1 VTPSKPRRAG
11 RPSQPIPREDL
22 LSLARSAFAEGGY
35 AGTSMG
41 AIADQAGLRKAS
53 LFHHFPT
60 KQALYLEVLGAIA
73 GDLGRL
79 VLEAGLDRG
88 DFLQRLDRLGILVE
102 EYLGSHPDAAR
113 LLLRELIDR
122 GPFLRGPGK
131 EMVQMTMGLTA
142 RFLQDGMDRGEI
154 PSQDPR
160 QLAVSIAGLH
170 LTWYATSEVT
180 SAFID
185 EDVFAPAQVR
195 RRTAE
200 VLRQVRL
207 LCGAPPLPAAHP

>member
-1 VTPSKPRRAG
+1 
-11 RPSQPIPREDL
+11 
-22 LSLARSAFAEGGY
+22 LSLARSAFAEGGF
-35 AGTSMG
+35 AGTSMS

-53 LFHHFPT
+53 LFHHFPN
-60 KQALYLEVLGAIA
+60 KQELYLEVVGAIA

-79 VLEAGLDRG
+79 VLDAGLEQG

-102 EYLGSHPDAAR
+102 EYLGTHPDAAR

-131 EMVQMTMGLTA
+131 EVVQMTMGLTA
-142 RFLQDGMDRGEI
+142 RFLQGGMDQGVI

-160 QLAVSIAGLH
+160 QLAVSIAGVH

-180 SAFID
+180 STFID
-185 EDVFAPAQVR
+185 SDVFASAQVQQ
-195 RRTAE
+195 RTEA
-200 VLRQVRL
+200 VLRQVRM
-207 LCGAPPLPAAHP
+207 LCGAPPAPTDPA

>member
-1 VTPSKPRRAG
+1 MASSNPRRAG

-35 AGTSMG
+35 AGTSMS

-53 LFHHFPT
+53 LFHHFPN
-60 KQALYLEVLGAIA
+60 KEALYLEILGAIS

-79 VLEAGLDRG
+79 VLEAGLDHG
-88 DFLQRLDRLGILVE
+88 DFLSRLDRLGALVE
-102 EYLGSHPDAAR
+102 DYLGAHPDAAR

-122 GPFLRGPGK
+122 GPFLRGPGQ

-142 RFLQDGMDRGEI
+142 RFLKGGMDAGII
-154 PSQDPR
+154 PAQDPR
-160 QLAVSIAGLH
+160 QLAISIAGVH

-180 SAFID
+180 SAYMD
-185 EDVFAPAQVR
+185 EDVFAPRQIRERTSAVLQQVR
-195 RRTAE
+195 M
-200 VLRQVRL
+200 
-207 LCGAPPLPAAHP
+207 LCGAPPAGHP

>member
-1 VTPSKPRRAG
+1 MSASQPRRAG

-35 AGTSMG
+35 AGTSMA
-41 AIADQAGLRKAS
+41 AIARQSGLRKAS
-53 LFHHFPT
+53 LFHHFPS
-60 KQALYLEVLGAIA
+60 KEQLYLEVLGSIA

-88 DFLQRLDRLGILVE
+88 DFLQRLDRLGLLVE
-102 EYLGSHPDAAR
+102 DYLGAHPDAAR

-142 RFLQDGMDRGEI
+142 RFLQSGMDEGVI
-154 PSQDPR
+154 PHQDPR
-160 QLAVSIAGLH
+160 HLAVSIAGVH

-180 SAFID
+180 STLVD
-185 EDVFAPAQVR
+185 GDVFAPDQIR
-195 RRTAE
+195 DRTRA

-207 LCGAPPLPAAHP
+207 LCGAPDLEESGD